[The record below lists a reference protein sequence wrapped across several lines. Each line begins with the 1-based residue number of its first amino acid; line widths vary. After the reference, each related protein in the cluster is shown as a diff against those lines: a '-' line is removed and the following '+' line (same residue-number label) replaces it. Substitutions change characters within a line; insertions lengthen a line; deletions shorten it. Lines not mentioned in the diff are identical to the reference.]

1 MVNLFSKARVSN
13 VVAGSTILF
22 TLCAIVSTTIQSEQ
36 LLILASMSGFAGK
49 HLWDSSQS

>member
-1 MVNLFSKARVSN
+1 MVNWFNKARISN
-13 VVAGSTILF
+13 IVAGSTIIF
-22 TLCAIVSTTIQSEQ
+22 TLFAVVGTTIQTDQ